1 MKRQY
6 KWIAFLIAF
15 ALTFALGVKITPLS
29 ERAIVAG
36 LALDMEGG
44 EFIASAQILLP
55 SENDSKSSGIMVS
68 SAKGATIGEALAKIS
83 SESSMLIAMSHCNL
97 VILGEELIAQNAYS
111 ALDYLLRNAYLSENA
126 LILTAEG
133 MAKDI
138 LECKTA
144 YSEMSSFYIQRELLV
159 YGNYKEAVRRNI
171 KDYLASYYTENGA
184 NWLTK
189 VRKRETESPQS
200 GGNSESSNG
209 GSGSNGG
216 GSSGGGSSQDKV
228 YVLEFDSCAIILKN
242 NYSFT
247 GDEKIISGINF
258 VTASLDK
265 GDIVVK
271 DGAVTYCFYIVKSR
285 CKLDYEPNDYLAT
298 AKLDLHLFLKEIIDP
313 NCVDFDIADVEPPP
327 AVDELVKSYVSDA
340 IIGAFEATREKGIDI
355 FDLYG
360 GFYGKSGKKWHDLS
374 QNYLEKARLA
384 VDLNVKYF

>member
-36 LALDMEGG
+36 LALDMEGE
-44 EFIASAQILLP
+44 EFTVSAQILLP
-55 SENDSKSSGIMVS
+55 SENDSKSSGIIVS
-68 SAKGATIGEALAKIS
+68 SAKGSTIGEALAKIS

-97 VILGEELIAQNAYS
+97 VILGEGLIARNAYS
-111 ALDYLLRNAYLSENA
+111 ALDYLIRNAYLSENA
-126 LILTAEG
+126 LLLTAEG
-133 MAKDI
+133 KAKDI

-200 GGNSESSNG
+200 GGNTESSSSG
-209 GSGSNGG
+209 GSGQSGSSS
-216 GSSGGGSSQDKV
+216 SSGGGSEKV
-228 YVLEFDSCAIILKN
+228 YVLEFDSCAIIRKN
-242 NYSFT
+242 EFCFSGN
-247 GDEKIISGINF
+247 EQVISGINF

-265 GDIVVK
+265 GDVVVK
-271 DGAVTYCFYIVKSR
+271 EGNVSYCFYIVKSK
-285 CKLDYEPNDYLAT
+285 CDLSYSPNDYEAT
-298 AKLDLHLFLKEIIDP
+298 AKLNMDLFLKEIVDP
-313 NCVDFDIADVEPPP
+313 TCVNFDIADVEPPP
-327 AVDELVKSYVSDA
+327 SVNELVKTYVIDA
-340 IIGAFEATREKGIDI
+340 VTAAFEQSRARGVDI

-360 GFYGKSGKKWHDLS
+360 GFYGKAGKKWYDLS
-374 QNYLEKARLA
+374 ENYLEKSSLK
-384 VDLNVKYF
+384 VEVNVKYF